1 MTLTEQ
7 ISLVSFAVIV
17 VFGMAAYLKSHSR
30 YENGIFHRAG
40 CCLWYGYLKLDLA
53 AGYLKHAA
61 AVRLGSICSSFRNQN
76 IPETLYCKE
85 QRLREL
91 RKEISCKSYRKDK
104 YNLKILDQ

>member
-1 MTLTEQ
+1 MTLIQ
-7 ISLVSFAVIV
+7 LVSLVSMAVIII
-17 VFGMAAYLKSHSR
+17 FCMAAYVRDHST